1 MWSSNGSHLNGIF
14 FPKSTERSHSEAES
28 GDLAAENFCFHVLER
43 TDDQETVVYPTSF
56 TTVGEFDLLDVSLL
70 KSTPPDLS
78 TTLKAWTMHLN
89 ETTIDWNTTSM
100 ICSSPE
106 HVKVTGIHTT
116 NDFLHAGGMATP
128 AEDSSDERKGYRPY
142 CLFDHTSADSLP
154 FQEIKE
160 IDGTASRQ
168 TQQIFNEQR
177 LPFVRRRYLSSINN
191 ATEGDVHGAEGS
203 NRRSKNLI
211 SERKRR
217 MKLNESLY
225 GLRAIVPNI
234 TKMDKASIVGDA
246 INYVKDLQMQVKT
259 MQEDILALR
268 CSKKGSLKTLSPC
281 AAERDQDNKMQKKQ
295 AQNTIVH
302 SVLQINVSNMEANTH
317 QLRILCNNA
326 PGILVRLSRALES
339 LDSKIVN
346 ADLTAIGDHFMNVIT
361 IKTSRD
367 GTKRPEDVGDL
378 LAKRF
383 SEFGLEV

>member
-1 MWSSNGSHLNGIF
+1 
-14 FPKSTERSHSEAES
+14 
-28 GDLAAENFCFHVLER
+28 
-43 TDDQETVVYPTSF
+43 
-56 TTVGEFDLLDVSLL
+56 
-70 KSTPPDLS
+70 
-78 TTLKAWTMHLN
+78 
-89 ETTIDWNTTSM
+89 
-100 ICSSPE
+100 
-106 HVKVTGIHTT
+106 
-116 NDFLHAGGMATP
+116 MATP
-128 AEDSSDERKGYRPY
+128 AEDSSGERKGYRPY
-142 CLFDHTSADSLP
+142 FLFDHTSADSLP
-154 FQEIKE
+154 FQEIQE
-160 IDGTASRQ
+160 MDG
-168 TQQIFNEQR
+168 
-177 LPFVRRRYLSSINN
+177 RRYLSSINN

-295 AQNTIVH
+295 AQNTMLH

-346 ADLTAIGDHFMNVIT
+346 ANLTAISDRFVNVIT
-361 IKTSRD
+361 IKVTL
-367 GTKRPEDVGDL
+367 TEL
-378 LAKRF
+378 LCIAFCLFPKH
-383 SEFGLEV
+383 VNA